1 MLTKLLKYEWKS
13 SYKIVL
19 LMNLF
24 IVITTLIG
32 ILTLF
37 AQIWDTAS
45 ETVSSI
51 GVLLFMFYFLSITFV
66 SVVVSIYIA
75 VRFYRSMYT
84 DEGYLMHT
92 LPVTK
97 NQLLLS
103 KTIIGTIH
111 FVLTTIVV
119 LVSIFLL
126 IYFVST
132 QLSPATKAAIQFEL
146 STNDLAELADAF
158 ATNRIFKIILIV
170 IFFIAS
176 SLNGVLLCFSGI
188 SLGQLFIKH
197 KVIGS
202 IICYIGLYTVLQI
215 LSSFV
220 TLPFTGLTLL
230 SDISLS
236 TLLNVGITIELI
248 FMIICNIAFYCLS
261 YYILNK
267 KLNLD

>member
-32 ILTLF
+32 ILTLI
-37 AQIWDTAS
+37 AQIWNTAS
-45 ETVSSI
+45 ESISSI
-51 GVLLFMFYFLSITFV
+51 GVLLFAFYFLSIVLIT
-66 SVVVSIYIA
+66 VVVSIYIA
-75 VRFYRSMYT
+75 VRFYRSVYT

-111 FVLTTIVV
+111 IVLTTIVV

-126 IYFVST
+126 CYFLST
-132 QLSPATKAAIQFEL
+132 QLSPDAKAAIQFDV
-146 STNDLAELADAF
+146 NDLAELADAF
-158 ATNRIFKIILIV
+158 ATNKILKIILIV
-170 IFFIAS
+170 IYFIAS
-176 SLNGVLLCFSGI
+176 SFNGVLLCFSGI
-188 SLGQLFIKH
+188 SLGQLFTKH

-202 IICYIGLYTVLQI
+202 IICYIGLYTVLQM
-215 LSSFV
+215 LSSFI

-236 TLLNVGITIELI
+236 TLLNVGLTIELI
-248 FMIICNIAFYCLS
+248 FTIICNIAFYCLS